1 LVNAGGSNILSR
13 LPAMQLSR
21 PVAGIIRP
29 TTPKSPVHSTIF
41 EDMESSEEEDQD
53 LQELNDEDEQMI
65 GANGDVNMK
74 IKPNSEEVY
83 GLVSYS
89 LWTNFPSKYLCFFT
103 KFSSLEVTSHH

>member
-1 LVNAGGSNILSR
+1 
-13 LPAMQLSR
+13 
-21 PVAGIIRP
+21 
-29 TTPKSPVHSTIF
+29 
-41 EDMESSEEEDQD
+41 MESSEEEDQD

-89 LWTNFPSKYLCFFT
+89 PL
-103 KFSSLEVTSHH
+103 

>member
-1 LVNAGGSNILSR
+1 
-13 LPAMQLSR
+13 MQLSR

-41 EDMESSEEEDQD
+41 EDVESSEEEDQD

-89 LWTNFPSKYLCFFT
+89 PLWTKFPSKYLCFLTNF
-103 KFSSLEVTSHH
+103 FSLELTSHH